1 MSKHAITGQE
11 QNSKNDEA
19 FNDLIAKSK
28 KLRQDTFSA
37 FVEHGE
43 AHLGGSFS
51 IIEILIALYEKVLK
65 EEDKFILSKA
75 HASFP
80 LCLLLQEKGLNPKL
94 TTHLELDPQNGIHCT
109 TGSLG
114 HGLPL
119 ATGMAMGRKLQKIS
133 GKIYV
138 LMSDGECQEGTTWE
152 SLLIG
157 AKQGLD
163 NLVLLVDYN
172 KIQAL
177 SKIDDVLPLADLASK
192 FKAFNWDCT
201 EIKDGHSFAE
211 LITALQQKK
220 TTLKPQVF
228 IVHTIKGKGVK
239 AFENDP
245 AWHARKIKGEEL
257 EIGKK
262 ELGIE

>member
-1 MSKHAITGQE
+1 MSESTFLKK
-11 QNSKNDEA
+11 SKISSKYLGYD
-19 FNDLIAKSK
+19 DLIEKAKQ
-28 KLRQDTFSA
+28 LRRDTFNA

-51 IIEILIALYEKVLK
+51 IIEMLIALYEKVLK
-65 EEDKFILSKA
+65 EDDKFILSKS

-80 LCLLLQEKGLNPKL
+80 LCLLLQEKGLNTKL
-94 TTHLELDPQNGIHCT
+94 TTHLEIDTMNGIHCT

-119 ATGMAMGRKLQKIS
+119 ATGMAMGKKLQKIS

-138 LMSDGECQEGTTWE
+138 MMSDGECQEGTTWE
-152 SLLIG
+152 SLLI
-157 AKQGLD
+157 AAHN
-163 NLVLLVDYN
+163 NLNNLIVLVDYN

-177 SKIDDVLPLADLASK
+177 SFLKDGLSLDDLSAK

-211 LITALQQKK
+211 LIPALQQNN
-220 TTLKPQVF
+220 TTLKPKVF
-228 IVHTIKGKGVK
+228 IVHTTKGKGVK

-262 ELGIE
+262 ELGIT